1 MLELSL
7 AEQVAELK
15 EQLRKANERRATA
28 DRAAEEMQTTVTEL
42 REQIV
47 KRGEEQKT
55 LTDEAGKEVK
65 TIKKLNSKA
74 CWSNFTKWIR
84 LVNQPDGGLTHPKV
98 NQADQ
103 PYWNANPPVG

>member
-65 TIKKLNSKA
+65 KIKSSTPRPA
-74 CWSNFTKWIR
+74 GVS
-84 LVNQPDGGLTHPKV
+84 GLTGSR
-98 NQADQ
+98 ARSSGLISRT
-103 PYWNANPPVG
+103 ASA